1 MAGAHPFDDAVERF
15 AQRIRSPRLD
25 PLFFGLSSAAD
36 HGLLWFALGSL
47 RAARHG
53 DPTIAL
59 RLAAALGAESGLTN
73 GPIKLLFRRLRPVH
87 ESVAPDVELPY
98 GLHRPV
104 TSSFPSGHATSAFT
118 AASLLGQGRRTQ
130 PLYYALAALVG
141 FSRVYVRL
149 HHGSDVVAG
158 TALGLGFGRI
168 ARRVVPLEPS
178 GPTTP
183 AG

>member
-15 AQRIRSPRLD
+15 AQRIRSPLLD
-25 PLFFGLSSAAD
+25 PVFFGLSSAAD

-47 RAARHG
+47 RAARKG

-59 RLAAALGAESGLTN
+59 RLAAALGVESGLTN
-73 GPIKLLFRRLRPVH
+73 GPIKLLFQRIRPVLA
-87 ESVAPDVELPY
+87 EPDEPLPY

-104 TSSFPSGHATSAFT
+104 TSSFPSGHATSGFT

-130 PLYYALAALVG
+130 PLYYALAGLIA

-158 TALGLGFGRI
+158 AALGLGFGRV
-168 ARRVVPLEPS
+168 ARRVAPLEPS
-178 GPTTP
+178 GAPTP